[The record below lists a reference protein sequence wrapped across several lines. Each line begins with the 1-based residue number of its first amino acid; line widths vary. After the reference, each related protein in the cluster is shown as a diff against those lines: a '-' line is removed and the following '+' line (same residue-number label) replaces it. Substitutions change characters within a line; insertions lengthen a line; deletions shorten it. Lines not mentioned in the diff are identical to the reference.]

1 MGQSV
6 FPVPS
11 TLTTKGDLLAYDT
24 APNRLPVGADGTT
37 LVANS
42 ASATGVA
49 WAGPSVAAGK
59 NTAINGGFDIWQRGT
74 SFSLTATGS
83 FIYGADRWW
92 EYSNAGTCTVSQET
106 SIVPTGFRYAKK
118 IAQSGS
124 TNTAYAFG
132 QALETFNSLQY
143 AGQTVVLSAYLAASA
158 STTFSGWVSYSTS
171 IDNASTG
178 SWTALSPTGTASYTV
193 SSTTYNRFSWVF
205 NVPSN
210 AKSLMINFQSANLAA
225 GTNAYVAG
233 VQLELGSVPT
243 AFSRAGGT
251 LQGELAACQR
261 YYVRYTG
268 SGQTPVGMG
277 VAFSTTVANTLVSL
291 PVEMRVNPT
300 SIDFG
305 GSWWVYDGTNIFTI
319 GSFVLYSPNTK
330 SVIFQGFGSG
340 LTQWR
345 SYFFIA
351 QNSATAFIGFT
362 AEL

>member
-1 MGQSV
+1 
-6 FPVPS
+6 
-11 TLTTKGDLLAYDT
+11 
-24 APNRLPVGADGTT
+24 
-37 LVANS
+37 
-42 ASATGVA
+42 
-49 WAGPSVAAGK
+49 VAAGK
-59 NTAINGGFDIWQRGT
+59 NAAINGGFDIWQRGT

-92 EYSNAGTCTVSQET
+92 EYSSAGTCTVSQET

-118 IAQSGS
+118 IAQSGL
-124 TNTAYAFG
+124 TNTGYTFG

-178 SWTALSPTGTASYTV
+178 SWTALSPTGAASYTI

-210 AKSLMINFQSANLAA
+210 AKSLMINLQSSNLAA

-233 VQLELGSVPT
+233 VQLELGSVATPF
-243 AFSRAGGT
+243 ARAGGT

-261 YYVRYTG
+261 YYWRTTQNANISLSAY
-268 SGQTPVGMG
+268 GM
-277 VAFSTTVANTLVSL
+277 ATSTTTAFVAIPF
-291 PVEMRVNPT
+291 PVTMRIVPSALEYSSIYLTDTVNSFTIPT
-300 SIDFG
+300 SITLYAT
-305 GSWWVYDGTNIFTI
+305 SNTI
-319 GSFVLYSPNTK
+319 GNISF
-330 SVIFQGFGSG
+330 SVSSG
-340 LTQWR
+340 LTQFR
-345 SYFFIA
+345 PYTISVYT
-351 QNSATAFIGFT
+351 NGGYIGFT

>member
-1 MGQSV
+1 MSRSRDFGAAAGSLAAPSSANNGYAHVVDTTQSSGWNYI
-6 FPVPS
+6 P
-11 TLTTKGDLLAYDT
+11 LNY
-24 APNRLPVGADGTT
+24 
-37 LVANS
+37 
-42 ASATGVA
+42 
-49 WAGPSVAAGK
+49 AGK
-59 NTAINGGFDIWQRGT
+59 NAAINGGFDIWQRGT

-124 TNTAYAFG
+124 TNTAYTFG

-178 SWTALSPTGTASYTV
+178 SWTALSPTGTANYTI

-210 AKSLMINFQSANLAA
+210 AKSLMINLQSSNLAA

-251 LQGELAACQR
+251 LSGELAACQR
-261 YYVRYTG
+261 YF
-268 SGQTPVGMG
+268 QTNADTLVWASPAG
-277 VAFSTTVANTLVSL
+277 VAFQWSPPVQMRTAPSCTITSSPYYESAVYSTVGSLTNATVLSGHLTSRGGDISITGTFSPAPTYTTLAK
-291 PVEMRVNPT
+291 
-300 SIDFG
+300 
-305 GSWWVYDGTNIFTI
+305 I
-319 GSFVLYSPNTK
+319 GP
-330 SVIFQGFGSG
+330 SVIFM
-340 LTQWR
+340 
-345 SYFFIA
+345 
-351 QNSATAFIGFT
+351 N

>member
-1 MGQSV
+1 MSIKYNGGYI
-6 FPVPS
+6 P
-11 TLTTKGDLLAYDT
+11 A
-24 APNRLPVGADGTT
+24 VGADGTT

-59 NTAINGGFDIWQRGT
+59 NAAINGGFDIWQRGT
-74 SFSLTATGS
+74 SFSLIATGS

-124 TNTAYAFG
+124 TNTAYTFG

-178 SWTALSPTGTASYTV
+178 SWTALSPTGTANYTI

-210 AKSLMINFQSANLAA
+210 AKSLMINLQSSNLAA

-233 VQLELGSVPT
+233 VQLEAGSVATPFTT
-243 AFSRAGGT
+243 ATGT
-251 LQGELAACQR
+251 MQGELAACQR
-261 YYVRYTG
+261 YFINFTG
-268 SGQTPVGMG
+268 LASTPSMG
-277 VAFSTTVANTLVSL
+277 AASTTVVYRVPFPL
-291 PVEMRVNPT
+291 PVTMRTTPSANYSGTPQL
-300 SIDFG
+300 
-305 GSWWVYDGTNIFTI
+305 YDGVTLTNI
-319 GSFVLYSPNTK
+319 
-330 SVIFQGFGSG
+330 SG
-340 LTQWR
+340 LGSVYLSNNLCSVDISTASSLTQYR
-345 SYFFIA
+345 PYLLYFNNGTI
-351 QNSATAFIGFT
+351 NLS